1 MLGGQPALLGGASAL
16 ARSVVILPSMWVIV
30 GCIVLVVVGLLA
42 AVRWGG
48 LAVQPP
54 PPPAEDE
61 TVPADRPP
69 IGLVVRRYLW
79 YLTVAI
85 SAGVGA
91 GILAAGAGGRLVMR
105 LLAVT
110 AGPDAQG
117 QITEADQVVG
127 RMSLDGTLEFIVF
140 TGLFFGAA
148 SGAAYLLLRR
158 WLPGG
163 RTGGVA
169 FGALLLVL
177 AGTRLEPLR
186 PGNPDFDLVGPGWV
200 SVAAFAALV
209 LFHGMLVAA
218 LAGQLSR
225 AVPLLAPTPR
235 AMIAHVPLLLLALG
249 SVALVAAIV
258 GVVVVLAS
266 QIPAVAGAWRD
277 RRSVT
282 AGRVVL
288 VLVVLV
294 ALPSFASAIVD
305 ILGRP

>member
-1 MLGGQPALLGGASAL
+1 M
-16 ARSVVILPSMWVIV
+16 
-30 GCIVLVVVGLLA
+30 LVVVGLLA
-42 AVRWGG
+42 IVRWGG

-54 PPPAEDE
+54 PAPADDD
-61 TVPADRPP
+61 TVPAARPP
-69 IGLVVRRYLW
+69 VSLVVRRYLW
-79 YLTVAI
+79 YLTLAI

-91 GILAAGAGGRLVMR
+91 GILAAGAGGRLAMR

-110 AGPDAQG
+110 AGPTAQG
-117 QITEADQVVG
+117 RITEADQVVG
-127 RMSLDGTLEFIVF
+127 RISLDGTLGFIVF

-148 SGAAYLLLRR
+148 SGAAYLLVRR
-158 WLPGG
+158 WLPAG

-209 LFHGMLVAA
+209 LFHGMLLAA
-218 LAGQLSR
+218 LAGRLSR
-225 AVPLLAPTPR
+225 AVPLLALAPR
-235 AMIAHVPLLLLALG
+235 AIIAHVPLLLLALG

-258 GVVVVLAS
+258 GVAVVSAS
-266 QIPAVAGAWRD
+266 QVPAVAGVWRD
-277 RRSVT
+277 RRLVT
-282 AGRVVL
+282 AGRVILSL
-288 VLVVLV
+288 VALA
-294 ALPSFASAIVD
+294 ALPSFARAITD

>member
-1 MLGGQPALLGGASAL
+1 
-16 ARSVVILPSMWVIV
+16 MWVIV

-42 AVRWGG
+42 IVRWGG

-54 PPPAEDE
+54 PAPADDD
-61 TVPADRPP
+61 TVPAARPP
-69 IGLVVRRYLW
+69 VSLVVRRYLW
-79 YLTVAI
+79 YLTLAI

-91 GILAAGAGGRLVMR
+91 GILAAGAGGRLAMR

-110 AGPDAQG
+110 AGHTAQG
-117 QITEADQVVG
+117 RITEADQVVG
-127 RMSLDGTLEFIVF
+127 RISAEGTLGFIVF

-209 LFHGMLVAA
+209 LFHGMLLAA
-218 LAGQLSR
+218 LAGRLSR
-225 AVPLLAPTPR
+225 AVPLLALTPR
-235 AMIAHVPLLLLALG
+235 AIIAHVPLLLLALG

-258 GVVVVLAS
+258 GVAVVSAS
-266 QIPAVAGAWRD
+266 QVPAVAGVWRD
-277 RRSVT
+277 RRLVT
-282 AGRVVL
+282 AGRVILSL
-288 VLVVLV
+288 VALA
-294 ALPSFASAIVD
+294 ALPSFARAITD